1 MNHTPVKVVAV
12 TAGAPSPT
20 TISDKHR
27 AIIVSNTGVSTS
39 VVTLVFMDK
48 NGQNTGNFDIRI
60 AANSGPF
67 YIPCRITSVSCTT
80 SNISVALLV

>member
-12 TAGAPSPT
+12 TAGAVTAT

-27 AIIVSNTGVSTS
+27 AIIISNTGSGVST
-39 VVTLVFMDK
+39 VTLVFMDK
-48 NGQNTGNFDIRI
+48 NGQNTGNFEIKL

-67 YIPCRITSVSCTT
+67 YIPCRITSVSCAT
-80 SNISVALLV
+80 SNASIALLV

>member
-12 TAGAPSPT
+12 TAGVTT

-27 AIIVSNTGVSTS
+27 AIIISNSGGATTA

-48 NGQNTGNFDIRI
+48 NGQNTGDFVIRI
-60 AANSGPF
+60 VGNSGPF
-67 YIPCRITSVSCTT
+67 YIPCRITSVSCTG
-80 SNISVALLV
+80 SNITVALLV

>member
-12 TAGAPSPT
+12 TAGAAAT

-27 AIIVSNTGVSTS
+27 AIIVSNTGAGTS
-39 VVTLVFMDK
+39 VVTLIFMDK

-67 YIPCRITSVSCTT
+67 YIPCRITSVSCAT

>member
-12 TAGAPSPT
+12 TAGAAAT

-27 AIIVSNTGVSTS
+27 AIIISNTGGATS

-48 NGQNTGNFDIRI
+48 NGQNTGNFEIRI
-60 AANSGPF
+60 VLNSGPF
-67 YIPCRITSVSCTT
+67 YIPCRITSVSCSA

>member
-12 TAGAPSPT
+12 TAGAAT

-27 AIIVSNTGVSTS
+27 AIIVSNTGSGVST
-39 VVTLVFMDK
+39 VTLVFMDK
-48 NGQNTGNFDIRI
+48 NGQNTGNFEIKL

>member
-12 TAGAPSPT
+12 TVGAT
-20 TISDKHR
+20 ITISDKHR
-27 AIIVSNTGVSTS
+27 AIIVSNTGAGTS
-39 VVTLVFMDK
+39 VVTLIFMDK

-67 YIPCRITSVSCTT
+67 YIPCRITSVSCAT

>member
-12 TAGAPSPT
+12 TASAGAT

-27 AIIVSNTGVSTS
+27 AIIISNSGGATTA

-48 NGQNTGNFDIRI
+48 NGQNTGDFVIRI
-60 AANSGPF
+60 VGNSGPF
-67 YIPCRITSVSCTT
+67 YIPCRITSVSCSG
-80 SNISVALLV
+80 SNITVALLV

>member
-12 TAGAPSPT
+12 TAGLGAT
-20 TISDKHR
+20 AISDKHR
-27 AIIVSNTGVSTS
+27 AIIISNTGAGTS

-48 NGQNTGNFDIRI
+48 NGQNTGSFEIRI
-60 AANSGPF
+60 AINSGPF
-67 YIPCRITSVSCTT
+67 YIPCRITSVSCAT